1 MMDKHSEIHS
11 ALAKDFTTRRGLL
24 RELATPILR
33 DQNVKIANAMDA
45 SPLIGED
52 SHQISVRKTYTGLR
66 DSMSIEGLVAVA
78 SESVTIDDVC
88 DALVNPDDHGFV
100 KTKSKCG
107 YDLGRPRYYDDIAHL
122 NTVDAIKAF
131 ATGAATPTPKVIG
144 LEAIEI
150 AEAIDLLDD
159 IVFRG
164 GIPLTSAV
172 EATKAHGADAKMI
185 DAAAEAIRMRGAVT
199 EPPYMSEGLSKT
211 SQRIRESLTTKEE
224 PVKDTPTSARP
235 TDADTKMIDLMLDAV
250 KLPKVGTMLDTIDT
264 LKAELATATEQLK
277 TASMPAMPTE
287 IEFTPDGKLPSGK
300 VVVRKAYDVFNI
312 TAAGG
317 KKLLNF
323 DVPTWQWDAPHP
335 HVPQQDPNY
344 IFRPFELFRV
354 LYALITNQRAYLH
367 GHTGTGKTTLVEQV
381 GAFLYWP
388 VMRVNFDSEITRMDL
403 IGRDVLSSVDGAPT
417 STFVDGILPQ
427 MMSGPYIGIFDEID
441 FVRPDVAYVMQRA
454 LEGNGLML
462 TEDGGRI
469 VKPHK
474 MFRMFATG
482 NTVGQG
488 DEFGMYQGA
497 RPQSMAL
504 LDRFTVWVK
513 IDYMN
518 EADRTALIKSVGK
531 GLSASVIRQISQ
543 YVREHL
549 EAFTTAKVL
558 QPISPRT
565 FLAFTSAAS
574 MFTSMDVN
582 EPVKQALEATIL
594 DRASVQDRAVLN
606 GLATRVFS

>member
-1 MMDKHSEIHS
+1 
-11 ALAKDFTTRRGLL
+11 
-24 RELATPILR
+24 
-33 DQNVKIANAMDA
+33 
-45 SPLIGED
+45 
-52 SHQISVRKTYTGLR
+52 
-66 DSMSIEGLVAVA
+66 
-78 SESVTIDDVC
+78 
-88 DALVNPDDHGFV
+88 
-100 KTKSKCG
+100 
-107 YDLGRPRYYDDIAHL
+107 
-122 NTVDAIKAF
+122 
-131 ATGAATPTPKVIG
+131 
-144 LEAIEI
+144 
-150 AEAIDLLDD
+150 
-159 IVFRG
+159 
-164 GIPLTSAV
+164 
-172 EATKAHGADAKMI
+172 
-185 DAAAEAIRMRGAVT
+185 
-199 EPPYMSEGLSKT
+199 
-211 SQRIRESLTTKEE
+211 
-224 PVKDTPTSARP
+224 
-235 TDADTKMIDLMLDAV
+235 
-250 KLPKVGTMLDTIDT
+250 
-264 LKAELATATEQLK
+264 
-277 TASMPAMPTE
+277 
-287 IEFTPDGKLPSGK
+287 
-300 VVVRKAYDVFNI
+300 
-312 TAAGG
+312 
-317 KKLLNF
+317 
-323 DVPTWQWDAPHP
+323 
-335 HVPQQDPNY
+335 
-344 IFRPFELFRV
+344 V

-381 GAFLYWP
+381 GAFLFWP

-403 IGRDVLSSVDGAPT
+403 IGRDVLSSVDGATT

-518 EADRTALIKSVGK
+518 EADRSALIKSVGK

-543 YVREHL
+543 YVGEHL

-582 EPVKQALEATIL
+582 EPVQQALQTTIL